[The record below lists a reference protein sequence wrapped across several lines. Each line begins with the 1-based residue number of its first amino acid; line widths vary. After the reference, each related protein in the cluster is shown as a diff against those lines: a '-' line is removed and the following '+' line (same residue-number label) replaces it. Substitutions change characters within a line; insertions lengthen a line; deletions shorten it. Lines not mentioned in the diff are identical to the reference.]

1 MNFRKIWSPL
11 CLFIFL
17 ILPFSCTSDTTNET
31 SPKSKNI
38 LSLIFIDK
46 SVSLDFDNSYVQTK
60 YKDAV
65 NTILQEGVL
74 KAGDEL
80 EGYYIHENTLKGRCL
95 SLLCS
100 TEMEDVSNMNKTDKE
115 MSELDYQLQIGKER
129 NQFSK
134 KILRIFET
142 QNNQESNK
150 FTDIT
155 STLQIINTH
164 NTGDKV
170 ISVYFFSDM
179 IESTS
184 NGRDFHVKPPTNLD
198 EATKWAEEDVEKMQ
212 DINLNGVSI
221 KSILPFDPLSSSKV
235 NNPNVSAYWKVIF
248 ESLGASSFEE
258 I

>member
-1 MNFRKIWSPL
+1 MNFRKIWVVL
-11 CLFIFL
+11 GIFL
-17 ILPFSCTSDTTNET
+17 VSSIALSCSSDGNDET
-31 SPKSKNI
+31 PPKTKNI

-65 NTILQEGVL
+65 NTILQEGIL
-74 KAGDEL
+74 KAGDQL

-95 SLLCS
+95 TLLCS
-100 TEMEDVSNMNKTDKE
+100 TEMEDVTNMNATDKE

-129 NQFSK
+129 NQFTK
-134 KILRIFET
+134 KILRVFGT
-142 QNNQESNK
+142 KNNQESNK

-155 STLQIINTH
+155 SSLQIINSQ
-164 NTGDKV
+164 NTGEKV

-184 NGRDFHVKPPTNLD
+184 NGRDFHVKPPSSVD
-198 EATKWAEEDVEKMQ
+198 EATKWAEEDIEKMQ
-212 DINLNGVSI
+212 DINLNGVAI
-221 KSILPFDPLSSSKV
+221 KSILPFDPLSSTKI
-235 NNPNVSAYWKVIF
+235 NNPNVSAYWKVVF